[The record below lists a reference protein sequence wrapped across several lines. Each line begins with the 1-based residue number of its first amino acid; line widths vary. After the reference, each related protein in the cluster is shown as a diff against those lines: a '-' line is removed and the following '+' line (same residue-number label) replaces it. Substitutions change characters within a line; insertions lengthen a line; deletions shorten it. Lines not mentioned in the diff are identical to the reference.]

1 MAKHPIWSDAARAD
15 LHALDRTTAIRLLE
29 HFNRYLISG
38 EGDVKQLQ
46 GKQSE
51 FRLRLGDY
59 RLCFTPEGDLL
70 HVHWVRH
77 RREAY
82 RD

>member
-15 LHALDRTTAIRLLE
+15 VRSLDRETAIRLLE
-29 HFNRYLISG
+29 AFNRYLISG

-46 GKQSE
+46 GKENE
-51 FRLRLGDY
+51 FRLRIGDY
-59 RLCFTPEGDLL
+59 RLCFSPEGNLL

-77 RREAY
+77 RKEAY
-82 RD
+82 R